1 MVRFWDTSAI
11 IPLVALEETTPLIR
25 EILAADRN
33 VIVSFLT
40 TVEITSAIWRKSRET
55 KDDDARRESERR
67 VRDFLEPHWTVVDEV
82 EPIARIARRLLTQH
96 PLRTA
101 DAINLAAAIHIARD
115 PEALPFVTND
125 KRLKSAAQSEGFPTL
140 P

>member
-1 MVRFWDTSAI
+1 VS
-11 IPLVALEETTPLIR
+11 LEETTPIIR

-40 TVEITSAIWRKSRET
+40 PLEITSAIWRKSRET
-55 KDDDARRESERR
+55 QDDEARRESEQR
-67 VRDFLEPHWTVVDEV
+67 VHDLLDPHWTVVDEI

-101 DAINLAAAIHIARD
+101 DAINLAAAIHIAGDSR
-115 PEALPFVTND
+115 ALSFVTND
-125 KRLKSAAQSEGFPTL
+125 KRLKSAAQSEGFPIL